1 MMDTR
6 ETQGEGDD
14 RRGLSFFPCMVTDLE
29 NPGEAS
35 HPGIVVSSLESRD
48 LGLECL
54 GVEIRPF
61 CTIMIVM

>member
-1 MMDTR
+1 MIVR
-6 ETQGEGDD
+6 A
-14 RRGLSFFPCMVTDLE
+14 SPFFPCMVTDLE